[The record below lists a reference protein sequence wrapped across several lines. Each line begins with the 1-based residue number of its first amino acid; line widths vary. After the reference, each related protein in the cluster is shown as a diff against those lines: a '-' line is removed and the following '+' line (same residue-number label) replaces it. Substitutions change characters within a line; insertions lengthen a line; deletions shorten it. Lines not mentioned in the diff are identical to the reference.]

1 LNRVHQP
8 LISLALAV
16 KNGLPHLRSAIEA
29 VQRQTYRRYELVVQD
44 GGSTDGSLDYLQSVE
59 KSIPACRIQS
69 APDAGIGQAYNR
81 ALARCSGELVCFIAS
96 DEQLEDDALER
107 AVGWWSGH
115 VDAVYV
121 NGSVRLVDAAGAVFQ
136 VFDSPHFDLLRHLQ
150 CDVVLAFAGLL
161 NAKKIG
167 GDLYYD
173 ETLQTCPD
181 YDFWIRLG
189 AKFGPE
195 DFFVASDVFKSARAD
210 RASMSYRAEAFPQF
224 CTDKLFVLNR
234 FLDTQAAGP
243 VVDAVR
249 RSSSAGI
256 LLWAAQQVLHLEGR
270 SALFVRLCE
279 RAAAFD
285 PWSPRL
291 QKLVADSADRVARE

>member
-1 LNRVHQP
+1 MQQP

-29 VQRQTYRRYELVVQD
+29 VQCQTYRRYELVVQD
-44 GGSTDGSLDYLQSVE
+44 GGSTDGSLDYLLSVA
-59 KSIPACRIQS
+59 KNIPECRVES

-96 DEQLEDDALER
+96 DENLERDALER
-107 AVGWWSGH
+107 AVGWWRLHS
-115 VDAVYV
+115 DAVYV
-121 NGSVRLVDAAGAVFQ
+121 NGSVRLVDGSGAVTQ
-136 VFDSPHFDLLRHLQ
+136 VFHSPHFDLLGHLR

-167 GDLYYD
+167 SDLYYD
-173 ETLQTCPD
+173 ETLRTCPD

-189 AKFGPE
+189 SRFGPE
-195 DFFVASDVFKSARAD
+195 HFFVAPDVFKTARAD

-224 CTDKLFVLNR
+224 CADKLFVLNR
-234 FLDTQAAGP
+234 FLDTQTPGP
-243 VVDAVR
+243 LIEAVR

-256 LLWAAQQVLHLEGR
+256 LLWAAEQVLYLEGC
-270 SALFVRLCE
+270 STEFVRLCE

-291 QKLVADSADRVARE
+291 QKLVADSASRPVPSR

>member
-1 LNRVHQP
+1 VQQP

-44 GGSTDGSLDYLQSVE
+44 GGSTDGSLDYLLSVG
-59 KSIPACRIQS
+59 KNIPTCRVES

-81 ALARCSGELVCFIAS
+81 ALSRCSGELVCFIAS
-96 DEQLEDDALER
+96 DEHLEDDALEQ
-107 AVGWWSGH
+107 AVGWWRGH
-115 VDAVYV
+115 SDAVYV
-121 NGSVRLVDAAGAVFQ
+121 NGSVRLVDSAGTVTQ
-136 VFDSPHFDLLRHLQ
+136 VFDSPHFDLLGHLR
-150 CDVVLAFAGLL
+150 CEVVLAFAGLF

-167 GDLYYD
+167 SDLYYD
-173 ETLQTCPD
+173 EALRTCPD

-189 AKFGPE
+189 TRFSQA
-195 DFFVASDVFKSARAD
+195 DFVVAPDVFKTARAD

-224 CTDKLFVLNR
+224 CADKLFVLNR
-234 FLDTQAAGP
+234 FLDTQTASP
-243 VVDAVR
+243 LIDAVR

-256 LLWAAQQVLHLEGR
+256 LLWAAEQVLYLEG
-270 SALFVRLCE
+270 SSSLFFQLCE

-291 QKLVADSADRVARE
+291 QKLVSAAAHP

>member
-1 LNRVHQP
+1 MQQP

-16 KNGLPHLRSAIEA
+16 KNGLPHLRSAVEA

-59 KSIPACRIQS
+59 KSLPACRVES

-81 ALARCSGELVCFIAS
+81 ALARCSGELVCFVAC
-96 DEQLEDDALER
+96 DEELDNDALER
-107 AVGWWSGH
+107 AVGWWSLH
-115 VDAVYV
+115 PDAVYV
-121 NGSVRLVDAAGAVFQ
+121 NGSVRLVDSTGGVYQ
-136 VFDSPHFDLLRHLQ
+136 VFDSPHFDLLRHLK
-150 CDVVLAFAGLL
+150 CEVVLAFAGLL

-167 GDLYYD
+167 SDLHYD
-173 ETLQTCPD
+173 ETLRTCPD

-189 AKFGPE
+189 ARFAPE
-195 DFFVASDVFKSARAD
+195 DFFVATDVFKTAVAD
-210 RASMSYRAEAFPQF
+210 RVSMSFRAEAFPQF

-234 FLDTQAAGP
+234 FLDAQPPGA
-243 VVDAVR
+243 VIDEVR

-256 LLWAAQQVLHLEGR
+256 LLWAAEQVMNLEGN
-270 SALFVRLCE
+270 SALFDRLCE
-279 RAAAFD
+279 RAGAFD

-291 QKLVADSADRVARE
+291 HKLRASTRRQAPLS